1 MANGMN
7 APGAATSPAKVP
19 GLRRTV
25 SAGLTHLRHHPM
37 AGHDTSGHHAQQ
49 KLVVPAA
56 GPDGGKT
63 GISPSES
70 CSRALA
76 LRTQPVGRWPV
87 HRTGVRHRASPAAA
101 RAGRPHADAARSDPA
116 STPATSLASPQPH
129 AITIPSA
136 SPATPDP
143 TRRPRR
149 RGPVRLVTNPAPPAA
164 RFLPGCGHGLRRH
177 RYSPARLQA
186 YAAHKGP
193 DRRRGQRANVPPPR
207 F

>member
-1 MANGMN
+1 MADGMN
-7 APGAATSPAKVP
+7 AVGAATSPARPPDP
-19 GLRRTV
+19 GYRLRR
-25 SAGLTHLRHHPM
+25 
-37 AGHDTSGHHAQQ
+37 AQA
-49 KLVVPAA
+49 PAA
-56 GPDGGKT
+56 PPQGRT
-63 GISPSES
+63 RRQQTS
-70 CSRALA
+70 CPAEDRRARCRVEGNGHLTIRIVQPGA
-76 LRTQPVGRWPV
+76 LVTRTQPVGRWPV